1 MEFIRIFK
9 ILNLK
14 NYIMRNEAKLNG
26 QEENLE
32 REAKVALQRI
42 KSIDVLIKNTINDR
56 LIFLRKKFEEIM
68 QDYQVFILGN
78 PDNRKFNKERN
89 KLKMTPERLWF
100 NVHGIDYYIEFTIKA
115 IKNETITNLVGCF
128 IYGTSYYIEKDKV
141 EDKPIISFFIDDHDI
156 IIANNDF
163 ENESWTCEG
172 KDIIDLHLRTLDKI
186 WEEALYVINK
196 DKF

>member
-1 MEFIRIFK
+1 METETR
-9 ILNLK
+9 LN
-14 NYIMRNEAKLNG
+14 E

-42 KSIDVLIKNTINDR
+42 KSIDKLIKETINER
-56 LIFLRKKFEEIM
+56 LLFLRKKFEEIM
-68 QDYQVFILGN
+68 QDDQIFILEN
-78 PDNRKFNKERN
+78 PDDRKFNKERN
-89 KLKMTPERLWF
+89 KLKMTPKRLWF

-141 EDKPIISFFIDDHDI
+141 EDKPIVSFFIDEHDI
-156 IIANNDF
+156 ITANNDF
-163 ENESWTCEG
+163 ENELWTCEE

-186 WEEALYVINK
+186 WEEALYLINK

>member
-1 MEFIRIFK
+1 MK
-9 ILNLK
+9 
-14 NYIMRNEAKLNG
+14 NEAKLDR
-26 QEENLE
+26 QEKKLE
-32 REAKVALQRI
+32 REAKVALQKI
-42 KSIDVLIKNTINDR
+42 KSIDVLIKEIINDR
-56 LIFLRKKFEEIM
+56 LLILRKKFEEIM
-68 QDYQVFILGN
+68 QDDQVFILGN
-78 PDNRKFNKERN
+78 PDDRIFNKKRN

-141 EDKPIISFFIDDHDI
+141 EDKPIVSFFIDNHGI

-163 ENESWTCEG
+163 EDESWTCEE

-186 WEEALYVINK
+186 WEDALYLINK